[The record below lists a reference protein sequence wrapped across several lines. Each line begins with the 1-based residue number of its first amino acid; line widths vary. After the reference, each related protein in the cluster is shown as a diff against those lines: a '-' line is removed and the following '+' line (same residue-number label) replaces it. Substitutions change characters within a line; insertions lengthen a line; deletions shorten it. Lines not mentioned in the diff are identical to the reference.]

1 MVKTESDTLYPLL
14 GHPRLG
20 LERLRDFDSALGSSK
35 QHILVS
41 NILRV
46 GKGMGKITCCSLEA
60 IFASFLR
67 FMLGASPDLRF
78 CNASMG
84 RLVTQGG
91 FGYHQ
96 I

>member
-46 GKGMGKITCCSLEA
+46 GKGMGKIGGVWLPAAVWKQSLPP
-60 IFASFLR
+60 S
-67 FMLGASPDLRF
+67 
-78 CNASMG
+78 
-84 RLVTQGG
+84 
-91 FGYHQ
+91 
-96 I
+96 